1 MDIILNKADEIF
13 LDYLWSKAFPINSSN
28 HQSFQNINQTNLT
41 RNHLST
47 FNRQNLFRQS
57 ISISSLALISVPI
70 LYLSLGLISFYFLF
84 DHRLM
89 NHPRFLKNQ
98 IQLEIYA
105 SLRAIGPM
113 IILTLP
119 IFLAEVRGYSLLYDN
134 VNDFRGLPISA
145 LINWIY
151 QMGLNLF
158 NFINHQHHQINHT
171 PNWLNSLIQAD
182 FHLGG
187 GWTYLIFSQLFFL
200 WFTDLA
206 IYLVHRW
213 IHTPSIYKYIH
224 KAHHKWIIP
233 TPFASYAFNPL
244 DGFLQ
249 SLPYHL
255 FIFIFPLH
263 KSVYL
268 SLFVFVNLWSI
279 LIHDSDLI
287 VGHPLEHIINGPSHH
302 TLHHLHFT
310 CNYGQYFTWADRLGK
325 TYRHPIQ
332 ADQLE
337 LIASSE
343 KKSIERKLIKTSSKS
358 TFTSNSDLGLVKKEI
373 RDRPDRFEEQ
383 ILSCSSDST
392 SGTDEGLMDHED
404 LVSIPSSDSLNLLSS
419 PSSDQTHQSC
429 QDHEV
434 EKNLEGRNGLI
445 D

>member
-13 LDYLWSKAFPINSSN
+13 LDCLWSTVFPIEPNSNFSSSSSSSN
-28 HQSFQNINQTNLT
+28 HPHHQTLKT
-41 RNHLST
+41 IPSRICQST
-47 FNRQNLFRQS
+47 FERQNLFRQS
-57 ISISSLALISVPI
+57 ISIYLLALISVPI
-70 LYLSLGLISFYFLF
+70 LYFSLGSLSFYFLF

-98 IQLEIYA
+98 IQLEIKA
-105 SLRAIGPM
+105 SLRAMAPM
-113 IILTLP
+113 VILTLP

-134 VNDFRGLPISA
+134 VNDFNGLPISKFMNSIYLTLSN
-145 LINWIY
+145 LIGFQPI
-151 QMGLNLF
+151 L
-158 NFINHQHHQINHT
+158 
-171 PNWLNSLIQAD
+171 PNWLNSLIRSD
-182 FHLGG
+182 LYLFGN
-187 GWTYLIFSQLFFL
+187 WTYLIFSQFFFL
-200 WFTDLA
+200 WFTDFA

-224 KAHHKWIIP
+224 KSHHKWIIP

-263 KSVYL
+263 KTVYL

-310 CNYGQYFTWADRLGK
+310 CNYGQYFTWADRLGQ

-332 ADQLE
+332 EDQID
-337 LIASSE
+337 LIHSSQ
-343 KKSIERKLIKTSSKS
+343 KKFNQIKSNLSTLDSIKNVQEDQ
-358 TFTSNSDLGLVKKEI
+358 FD
-373 RDRPDRFEEQ
+373 EQ
-383 ILSCSSDST
+383 ILSSSS
-392 SGTDEGLMDHED
+392 SSSSHSSHHSHSSSSSDEGLIDHQD
-404 LVSIPSSDSLNLLSS
+404 LTSHSSSSSFTLLSS
-419 PSSDQTHQSC
+419 PTSSSNHQITNSIKLKKRK
-429 QDHEV
+429 V
-434 EKNLEGRNGLI
+434 
-445 D
+445 